1 MTNTPFLFTLANN
14 TDSSAE
20 GIDLCGGLSAVGG
33 EVRDDSSSVS
43 SRSSKLAGC
52 QTPRFRI
59 NGSPGLDRKKYDV
72 APKPP
77 HLALAQVQTEVKVKV
92 YKAAFALFCIYHEES
107 G

>member
-1 MTNTPFLFTLANN
+1 MTKTPFLFTLANN

-20 GIDLCGGLSAVGG
+20 GLDLCGGADRRRPSAIGG

-52 QTPRFRI
+52 QTPRFWI
-59 NGSPGLDRKKYDV
+59 NGSPGLDRKTYVV

-77 HLALAQVQTEVKVKV
+77 HLALAQVRTEVEVKVKV
-92 YKAAFALFCIYHEES
+92 CCICFV
-107 G
+107 